1 MKSIKTIAA
10 VLLLAAVGLVV
21 LRLVLFALVAGVLA
35 VIGFVALFIMGAV
48 TEHVDKK

>member
-1 MKSIKTIAA
+1 MKTIKTIAM

-35 VIGFVALFIMGAV
+35 VIGFVTLFVMGAV
-48 TEHVDKK
+48 TEHVNKK